1 LKIKVCDAADGD
13 SRTAADVHK
22 NSSNS
27 KKSAICNLKF
37 IIIPLPLPPQK
48 FFLIC
53 HSFGEG
59 RLLIDLGSSATRNV

>member
-37 IIIPLPLPPQK
+37 IIIPYLCRPK
-48 FFLIC
+48 S
-53 HSFGEG
+53 SF
-59 RLLIDLGSSATRNV
+59 SSAIASAKADY